1 MNHKADIVNSLIL
14 RIASGEV
21 SALDALFTECGGLLF
36 CMAKKYLQDK
46 SRAEDMVSEVFLR
59 VVKSAYTFKRGHNGL
74 NWLFKIVRNLCLDEN
89 KRDKFSKKTDTLEE
103 WHELADC
110 IDVASEVADGVTLA
124 QALAQLAPQERQLLY
139 YKFWEGLTVREIAQK
154 DKIPKSSVQI
164 YISRALSKLGE
175 LLGK

>member
-1 MNHKADIVNSLIL
+1 
-14 RIASGEV
+14 
-21 SALDALFTECGGLLF
+21 
-36 CMAKKYLQDK
+36 
-46 SRAEDMVSEVFLR
+46 
-59 VVKSAYTFKRGHNGL
+59 
-74 NWLFKIVRNLCLDEN
+74 VRNLCLDEN